1 MHAHLTRIL
10 PAQKNQPRALIRW
23 IFIVAPIFAGCG
35 ETPTPVRSTGSPN
48 AKQELQRIFARYQ
61 ECKAYSDR
69 ATIAL
74 RYQQGNHRTV
84 DNARIETRFVRPNK
98 IDMKIMRGVNSLELH
113 SDSTSLWTQII
124 DPTTNNL
131 DGQVIR
137 MPAPATLTATQIYA
151 ATELVNP
158 ALPNEAMSALFGMPL
173 NLEISQLGLLMNGEF
188 FPQLAANGTVVRLDD
203 ETLNKVTCQRYQ
215 ISLPSGSYIFWWSP
229 QDEALRRI
237 EYPPELL
244 FGQLP
249 ESERPRECSFR
260 LEMHDVRFG
269 DSVDT
274 TFNRQPPADSEFV
287 RFFVLPPVK
296 LPSDLLGNTIAHFP
310 LETLENRPFDND
322 PWSGKTLILCWFQDH
337 PTSRATLPRIKRA
350 KDDLA
355 RISDKLAFAAICA
368 DNAAA
373 VSNQQLQALADQL
386 KLEFP
391 VLRDPS
397 AAGRDLLK
405 IKDAPT
411 VVILDEE
418 RRLQFFEV
426 GANPNIRENLVRA
439 IERIATGQ
447 NIGLEVKQRI
457 SQEQKAYERQL
468 VLARIS
474 SEPSVVA
481 ETELPAASEP
491 QKLKL
496 RELWQSSKLDSPGN
510 SVVVSSQQ
518 DVKLISL
525 LNGTHEI
532 VQLDGAGQVK
542 MRMQLPL
549 SESAGIT
556 RLRTSVNADG
566 KRYYAGFS
574 QLGEQMHLLNEQFQV
589 VFSYPKTRES
599 KLKILDVEL
608 LDVDKDGQL
617 ELFIGF
623 ADPAGIHCVD
633 LSGNRVWSNR
643 ATPSVTSIAPRYLAK
658 PPYLLITSDRGTLR
672 SLSRSGQEGPAITIP
687 NRPIHHLTANRS
699 PSSRPT
705 QFLGISL
712 TVDGR
717 LIAVGL
723 SDALQEAWSY
733 GLPAGFYRSQVE
745 TVQSS
750 KLLAGQENQWLL
762 VGPDGSI
769 HMISDDGEFFDF
781 FRTGDSV
788 NGLSAYPSETGGGTL
803 IISTPKGVGAYA
815 VER

>member
-269 DSVDT
+269 DSVET

-287 RFFVLPPVK
+287 RFFVLPP
-296 LPSDLLGNTIAHFP
+296 PSNFQATYSAIRSPISHSKRSRIGLLTMTRG
-310 LETLENRPFDND
+310 
-322 PWSGKTLILCWFQDH
+322 
-337 PTSRATLPRIKRA
+337 RA
-350 KDDLA
+350 KH
-355 RISDKLAFAAICA
+355 S
-368 DNAAA
+368 
-373 VSNQQLQALADQL
+373 
-386 KLEFP
+386 
-391 VLRDPS
+391 
-397 AAGRDLLK
+397 
-405 IKDAPT
+405 
-411 VVILDEE
+411 
-418 RRLQFFEV
+418 FFV
-426 GANPNIRENLVRA
+426 GFR
-439 IERIATGQ
+439 T
-447 NIGLEVKQRI
+447 
-457 SQEQKAYERQL
+457 
-468 VLARIS
+468 
-474 SEPSVVA
+474 
-481 ETELPAASEP
+481 
-491 QKLKL
+491 
-496 RELWQSSKLDSPGN
+496 
-510 SVVVSSQQ
+510 
-518 DVKLISL
+518 
-525 LNGTHEI
+525 
-532 VQLDGAGQVK
+532 
-542 MRMQLPL
+542 
-549 SESAGIT
+549 T
-556 RLRTSVNADG
+556 RLLERPYRGSNVRKMIWLASATN
-566 KRYYAGFS
+566 
-574 QLGEQMHLLNEQFQV
+574 LHLLR
-589 VFSYPKTRES
+589 SALT
-599 KLKILDVEL
+599 
-608 LDVDKDGQL
+608 
-617 ELFIGF
+617 
-623 ADPAGIHCVD
+623 
-633 LSGNRVWSNR
+633 
-643 ATPSVTSIAPRYLAK
+643 
-658 PPYLLITSDRGTLR
+658 TLQPCR
-672 SLSRSGQEGPAITIP
+672 T
-687 NRPIHHLTANRS
+687 NNYKRS
-699 PSSRPT
+699 P
-705 QFLGISL
+705 I
-712 TVDGR
+712 
-717 LIAVGL
+717 
-723 SDALQEAWSY
+723 
-733 GLPAGFYRSQVE
+733 
-745 TVQSS
+745 
-750 KLLAGQENQWLL
+750 N
-762 VGPDGSI
+762 
-769 HMISDDGEFFDF
+769 
-781 FRTGDSV
+781 
-788 NGLSAYPSETGGGTL
+788 
-803 IISTPKGVGAYA
+803 
-815 VER
+815 